1 MKTLALALAA
11 MTVGGAAMT
20 AHATAPVRV
29 MVQEPVGYHDL
40 NLETELGA
48 ETLLTRIQS
57 AARKVC
63 ILANP
68 DLMRP
73 TIRDERQ
80 SCTEAATAR
89 AVASINAPAL
99 TRRAISLGVIDA
111 WKDRA
116 SPLSLVDQAA
126 SFNVGRSPA
135 RAASRT
141 SRSKLN

>member
-1 MKTLALALAA
+1 MKTLVLAVAA
-11 MTVGGAAMT
+11 MVIGSAAMT
-20 AHATAPVRV
+20 AHAAAPVRI

-48 ETLLTRIQS
+48 DTLLTRIQS

-73 TIRDERQ
+73 TIREQRQ

-89 AVASINAPAL
+89 AVASIDAPAL

-111 WKDRA
+111 ADD
-116 SPLSLVDQAA
+116 V
-126 SFNVGRSPA
+126 A
-135 RAASRT
+135 RTENGDVSVRVAT
-141 SRSKLN
+141 STRM

>member
-11 MTVGGAAMT
+11 MMAGGAAMT
-20 AHATAPVRV
+20 AHASAPVRV
-29 MVQEPVGYHDL
+29 MVQEPVSYHDL

-48 ETLLTRIQS
+48 DTLLTRIQS

-63 ILANP
+63 IQANP

-73 TIRDERQ
+73 TIRNERQ

-89 AVASINAPAL
+89 WN
-99 TRRAISLGVIDA
+99 
-111 WKDRA
+111 DRA

-126 SFNVGRSPA
+126 SLNVGRSPA